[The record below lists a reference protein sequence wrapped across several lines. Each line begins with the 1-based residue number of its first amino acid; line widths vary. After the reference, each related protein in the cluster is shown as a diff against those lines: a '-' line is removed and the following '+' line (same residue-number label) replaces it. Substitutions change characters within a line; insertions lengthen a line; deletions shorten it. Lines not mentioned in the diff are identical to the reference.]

1 MHHKGDTPLHLA
13 AERGHEEVVMVLILC
28 GANINARNEEEGAT
42 ALHYAALDSRVR
54 RMEGVNLAN
63 SKKLMGCTPP
73 LEIALCYEFYADER
87 TSNDA

>member
-73 LEIALCYEFYADER
+73 RDR
-87 TSNDA
+87 TLL